1 MLSEQ
6 KKKAEE
12 KMNKA
17 LDALRK
23 EFATLR
29 TGRASLGMLDGIM
42 VDYYG
47 TPTPLNQVANMAVPD
62 PRQITIQPWEPK
74 MLGEIEKAILK
85 SDVGL
90 TPSNDG
96 KIIRLSIPSLTEE
109 RRHQIVKHAKKLA
122 EDARVAV
129 RNIRTGRER
138 RDQEEE
144 QGQGRACLGGRDE
157 EAAGR
162 DPEDDGQLYQE
173 DRRAP
178 CPQGKRDHDGVD
190 DANLFSR

>member
-1 MLSEQ
+1 MLNEQ

-12 KMNKA
+12 RMNKA

-47 TPTPLNQVANMAVPD
+47 TPTALNQVANMAVPD
-62 PRQITIQPWEPK
+62 PRTITIQPWEPK

-90 TPSNDG
+90 TPGNDG
-96 KIIRLSIPSLTEE
+96 KIIRLSIPPLTEE
-109 RRHQIVKHAKKLA
+109 RRQQIVKHAKKLA
-122 EDARVAV
+122 EDARIVV
-129 RNIRTGRER
+129 RNIR
-138 RDQEEE
+138 RDIN
-144 QGQGRACLGGRDE
+144 DE
-157 EAAGR
+157 LKKKSKGK
-162 DPEDDGQLYQE
+162 DTHVSEDEIKKLQDEIQKTTDSYIKKIDEFLVHKE
-173 DRRAP
+173 
-178 CPQGKRDHDGVD
+178 KEIMTV
-190 DANLFSR
+190 

>member
-29 TGRASLGMLDGIM
+29 TGRASLGILDGIM
-42 VDYYG
+42 IDYYG

-62 PRQITIQPWEPK
+62 PRTITIQPWESK

-90 TPSNDG
+90 TPGNDG
-96 KIIRLSIPSLTEE
+96 KIIRLTIPPLTEE
-109 RRHQIVKHAKKLA
+109 RRQQIVKHAKKLA
-122 EDARVAV
+122 EDARVAI
-129 RNIRTGRER
+129 RNIR
-138 RDQEEE
+138 RDVN
-144 QGQGRACLGGRDE
+144 DE
-157 EAAGR
+157 IKKKSKDKEAHVS
-162 DPEDDGQLYQE
+162 EDETKKLQDEIQKTT
-173 DRRAP
+173 DAHI
-178 CPQGKRDHDGVD
+178 KKVD
-190 DANLFSR
+190 ELLAHKEKEILTV

>member
-17 LDALRK
+17 LEALRK

-29 TGRASLGMLDGIM
+29 TGRASLGILEGIM

-47 TPTPLNQVANMAVPD
+47 TPTPISQVANMAVPD
-62 PRQITIQPWEPK
+62 PRTITIQPWEVK
-74 MLGEIEKAILK
+74 MLGEIEKSILK

-90 TPSNDG
+90 TPGNDG
-96 KIIRLSIPSLTEE
+96 KIIRLSIPPLTEE
-109 RRHQIVKHAKKLA
+109 RRQQIVKHAKKLS

-129 RNIRTGRER
+129 RNIR
-138 RDQEEE
+138 RDVN
-144 QGQGRACLGGRDE
+144 DE
-157 EAAGR
+157 IKKKSKDKEAHVS
-162 DPEDDGQLYQE
+162 EDETKKLQDEIQKTT
-173 DRRAP
+173 DAFI
-178 CPQGKRDHDGVD
+178 KKID
-190 DANLFSR
+190 DLLAHKEKEIMTV

>member
-17 LDALRK
+17 IEALRK
-23 EFATLR
+23 ELATLR

-47 TPTPLNQVANMAVPD
+47 TPTPLSQVSNMAVPD
-62 PRQITIQPWEPK
+62 PRQITIQPWEAK
-74 MLGEIEKAILK
+74 LLGEIEKAILK

-96 KIIRLSIPSLTEE
+96 KIIRLNIPPLTEE

-122 EDARVAV
+122 EDGRVAV
-129 RNIRTGRER
+129 RNIR
-138 RDQEEE
+138 RDVN
-144 QGQGRACLGGRDE
+144 DE
-157 EAAGR
+157 IKKKSKDKDAHVS
-162 DPEDDGQLYQE
+162 EDETKKLQDEIQ
-173 DRRAP
+173 
-178 CPQGKRDHDGVD
+178 KTT
-190 DANLFSR
+190 DAHIKKIDELLAHKEKEIMTV